1 MGMSLFWRL
10 FAVNAAIFVVGT
22 LALALSP
29 ATVSFPVRATES
41 IVLVV
46 GLTVI
51 LLVNLLLVRLTL
63 APLERLMGLMRR
75 IDLLRPGARLDVSG
89 PPEVRDLGHVFNDM
103 LDRLEAERRE
113 SGRRALAAQEGERK
127 RVAQELHDEVG
138 QTLTAVLLQLQDL
151 AARVPPELEEPI
163 RHAQEGA
170 RGSLEDVRAVAR
182 QLRPEAL
189 DDLGLRS
196 ALAAL
201 CARVTQG
208 SDVRIVRR
216 LPPELPELDAEAELV
231 VYRVAQESLTN
242 ALRHGAPRHVELAL
256 EQRDGA
262 VILAVR
268 DDGRGLAGAAP
279 GHGIRG
285 MRERALL
292 VGGRLRVEDSPRGGV
307 EVTLEIPT
315 SSP

>member
-1 MGMSLFWRL
+1 MPLFWRL
-10 FAVNAAIFVVGT
+10 FAVNAAIFAFGT

-29 ATVSFPVRATES
+29 ATVSFPVRWTES
-41 IVLVV
+41 VVLVV
-46 GLTVI
+46 GLTVM

-63 APLERLMGLMRR
+63 SPLERLTGLMRH
-75 IDLLRPGARLDVSG
+75 IDLLRPGARLEISG

-151 AARVPPELEEPI
+151 AARVPPDLQEPI
-163 RHAQEGA
+163 RQAQEGA

-189 DDLGLRS
+189 DDLGLAS
-196 ALAAL
+196 ALTSL
-201 CARVTQG
+201 CTRIAQG
-208 SDVRIVRR
+208 SDVRIDRR
-216 LPPELPELDAEAELV
+216 LPRELGPLDAEEELV
-231 VYRVAQESLTN
+231 LYRVAQESLTN
-242 ALRHGAPRHVELAL
+242 ALRHGRPRHVELTV
-256 EQRDGA
+256 EQRNGA
-262 VILAVR
+262 VVLAVR
-268 DDGRGLAGAAP
+268 DDGRGLGGALP

-292 VGGRLRVEDSPRGGV
+292 VGGVLRVHDRPRGGV
-307 EVTLEIPT
+307 EVTLQIPVSET
-315 SSP
+315 